1 MHLIL
6 GSWTPRI
13 CIVVFIG
20 MLVMNTDI
28 YIGYISIYIYMYIYI
43 HIYIDILYERVHIYN
58 IVKLKFIC
66 MEQFL
71 HFE

>member
-28 YIGYISIYIYMYIYI
+28 YIGYISIYICIYIYTYI
-43 HIYIDILYERVHIYN
+43 HRYIIREGSYI
-58 IVKLKFIC
+58 
-66 MEQFL
+66 
-71 HFE
+71 